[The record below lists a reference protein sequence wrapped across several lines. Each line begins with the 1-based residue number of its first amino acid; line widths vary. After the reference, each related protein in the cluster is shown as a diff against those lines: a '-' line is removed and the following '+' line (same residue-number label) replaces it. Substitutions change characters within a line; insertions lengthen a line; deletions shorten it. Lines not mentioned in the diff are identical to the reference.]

1 MATSTTAAG
10 SFGRLRRILG
20 LGFGLAV
27 SVGGT
32 IGVGILRTPGEVA
45 GHLQAASI
53 ILGFWL
59 LGGLYNLI
67 GASCLTE
74 LGAMLPQAGGYYVY
88 ARRAFGDWVGFVV
101 GWTDWITYCA
111 VLGYV
116 SIAIGEYAAKLVPA
130 LSGVSSG
137 TAAVVLVGFVGMQWA
152 GVRVS
157 SWFQEWTTA
166 LKFLAFL
173 ALCIAA
179 IAMSGASA
187 PGPAAAPAA
196 PAASPD
202 LSGVVAALQAVVI
215 SYAGW
220 QSALYFTEED
230 RDPARNLPRAMIGGV
245 AAVVV
250 VYLLVNLAL
259 LAILPVP
266 ELARSNLPAADAAAR
281 IVGSSGG
288 QIITVLSLI
297 SLVPLL
303 NAIMM
308 IGTRILFALG
318 RDGLLWSRTAG
329 VNAGGT
335 PGIATMVT
343 TIVAI
348 GLIATGTFD
357 RLVSIV
363 SFYLLLNYAICTL
376 ALIALRRR
384 NPDAARP
391 FRAWGYPAS
400 AVVFLAGTL
409 ASLVLALVG
418 DPEGALVAIS
428 LLAAGLLLQAVL
440 RRVRRPGQPS
450 PEVQLPAARTVDRR
464 D

>member
-1 MATSTTAAG
+1 MATSTTAAD

-20 LGFGLAV
+20 VGFGLAV

-32 IGVGILRTPGEVA
+32 IGIGILRTPGEVA
-45 GHLQAASI
+45 GHLHTASI

-59 LGGLYNLI
+59 LGGLYNLV

-101 GWTDWITYCA
+101 GWTDWITYCL

-116 SIAIGEYAAKLVPA
+116 SISIGEYAAKLVPA
-130 LSGVSSG
+130 LSGATSW
-137 TAAVVLVGFVGMQWA
+137 TAAVVLVGFVGLQWA

-173 ALCIAA
+173 ALCVAA
-179 IAMSGASA
+179 IAMSGGST

-196 PAASPD
+196 APD

-220 QSALYFTEED
+220 QSAMYFTEED
-230 RDPARNLPRAMIGGV
+230 RDPVKNLPRAMIGGV

-259 LAILPVP
+259 LAIVPVP
-266 ELARSNLPAADAAAR
+266 ELAGSNLPAAEAAVR
-281 IVGSSGG
+281 IVGSRGG
-288 QIITVLSLI
+288 QIITVLALI

-318 RDGLLWSRTAG
+318 RDRLLWSRTAG

-335 PGIATMVT
+335 PGVATLVT
-343 TIVAI
+343 TVVTL
-348 GLIATGTFD
+348 GLIATGTFQ
-357 RLVSIV
+357 RLVAIV

-384 NPDAARP
+384 DPDAARP

-400 AVVFLAGTL
+400 VAVFLVGTL
-409 ASLVLALVG
+409 AFLGLTLVG
-418 DPEGALVAIS
+418 DTAAALRGLG
-428 LLAAGLLLQAVL
+428 LLAVGLLLHAVL
-440 RRVRRPGQPS
+440 RRVRRPGQP
-450 PEVQLPAARTVDRR
+450 PEAQLPAARTIDRG

>member
-1 MATSTTAAG
+1 MAGTTTAAD

-20 LGFGLAV
+20 VGFGLAV
-27 SVGGT
+27 SVGAT
-32 IGVGILRTPGEVA
+32 IGIGILRTPGGVA
-45 GHLQAASI
+45 GQLHGASI

-59 LGGLYNLI
+59 LGGLYNVL
-67 GASCLTE
+67 GASCTTE

-88 ARRAFGDWVGFVV
+88 ARRAFGDRVGFAV
-101 GWTDWITYCA
+101 GWTDWIMYCA

-116 SIAIGEYAAKLVPA
+116 SISIGDYLAKLVPA
-130 LSGVSSG
+130 LSGASSW
-137 TAAVVLVGFVGMQWA
+137 TAAAVLVGFVALQWA
-152 GVRVS
+152 GIRIS
-157 SWFQEWTTA
+157 SWFQEWATA

-173 ALCIAA
+173 ALCIGA
-179 IAMSGASA
+179 IALSGRARD
-187 PGPAAAPAA
+187 PEHVVFVRIT
-196 PAASPD
+196 SPD
-202 LSGVVAALQAVVI
+202 LAGVVAALQAVVI

-230 RDPARNLPRAMIGGV
+230 RDPVKNLPRAMIGGV

-266 ELARSNLPAADAAAR
+266 ELATSTLPAADAATR
-281 IVGSSGG
+281 IVGSHGG

-297 SLVPLL
+297 SLAPLL

-318 RDGLLWSRTAG
+318 RDGLLWSRTAN

-335 PGIATMVT
+335 PGVATLVT
-343 TIVAI
+343 TIVAL
-348 GLIATGTFD
+348 GMIATGTFE
-357 RLVSIV
+357 RLVAIV
-363 SFYLLLNYAICTL
+363 SFFLLLSYAISTL

-384 NPDAARP
+384 EPDHPRP

-400 AVVFLAGTL
+400 AVVFLVSTL
-409 ASLVLALVG
+409 AFLVLALVG
-418 DPEGALVAIS
+418 DTPAA
-428 LLAAGLLLQAVL
+428 LLALGLLAVGLVLQLVL
-440 RRVRRPGQPS
+440 RRVRR
-450 PEVQLPAARTVDRR
+450 R
-464 D
+464 

>member
-1 MATSTTAAG
+1 MASTTTSAD

-32 IGVGILRTPGEVA
+32 IGIGILRTPGGVA
-45 GHLQAASI
+45 GHLHTGAI
-53 ILGFWL
+53 IIGFWL
-59 LGGLYNLI
+59 LGGLYNVV

-88 ARRAFGDWVGFVV
+88 ARRAFGDWVGFAV

-116 SIAIGEYAAKLVPA
+116 SISIGDYVAKLVPA
-130 LSGVSSG
+130 LAGASGW
-137 TAAVVLVGFVGMQWA
+137 TAAVVLVGFVGLQWA

-157 SWFQEWTTA
+157 SWFQESATA

-173 ALCIAA
+173 ALGIAA
-179 IAMSGASA
+179 IAMSGGSA
-187 PGPAAAPAA
+187 QGPAAA

-202 LSGVVAALQAVVI
+202 LAGVVAALQAVVI

-230 RDPARNLPRAMIGGV
+230 RDPVKNLPRAMIGGV

-266 ELARSNLPAADAAAR
+266 ELATSTLPAADAAVR
-281 IVGSSGG
+281 IVGSRGG
-288 QIITVLSLI
+288 QVITVLSLI
-297 SLVPLL
+297 SLAPLL

-308 IGTRILFALG
+308 IGTRVLFALG
-318 RDGLLWSRTAG
+318 RDRLLWSRTAE

-335 PGIATMVT
+335 PGVATLVT
-343 TIVAI
+343 TVVAL
-348 GLIATGTFD
+348 GLIATGTFE
-357 RLVSIV
+357 RLVAIV

-384 NPDAARP
+384 EPDRARP

-409 ASLVLALVG
+409 AFLVLALVG
-418 DPEGALVAIS
+418 DTATALAALG
-428 LLAAGLLLQAVL
+428 LLAVGLVLQLVL
-440 RRVRRPGQPS
+440 RRVRRPGQPP
-450 PEVQLPAARTVDRR
+450 PEVPLPPARVVDRV

>member
-1 MATSTTAAG
+1 MRIVSLTLPDSTTPADA
-10 SFGRLRRILG
+10 SLGRLRRILG
-20 LGFGLAV
+20 VGFGLAV

-32 IGVGILRTPGEVA
+32 IGIGILRTPGGVA
-45 GHLQAASI
+45 GQLHTAAV

-59 LGGLYNLI
+59 LGGVYNLI

-74 LGAMLPQAGGYYVY
+74 LGAMFPRAGGYYVY
-88 ARRAFGDWVGFVV
+88 ARRAFGDWIGFAV

-116 SIAIGEYAAKLVPA
+116 SIAIGEYLAKLFPA
-130 LSGVSSG
+130 LDGATRIVSV
-137 TAAVVLVGFVGMQWA
+137 VVLVGFIGLQWA
-152 GVRVS
+152 GIRIS
-157 SWFQEWTTA
+157 SWFQEWATA

-173 ALCIAA
+173 ALCVAA
-179 IAMSGASA
+179 IAMAGSSESA
-187 PGPAAAPAA
+187 AAAAPA
-196 PAASPD
+196 PPT
-202 LSGVVAALQAVVI
+202 LSGVVGALQAVVI

-230 RDPARNLPRAMIGGV
+230 RDPDRNLPRAMIGGV
-245 AAVVV
+245 LAVLV

-266 ELARSNLPAADAAAR
+266 ELAASTLPAADAAVR
-281 IVGSSGG
+281 IVGARGG

-318 RDGLLWSRTAG
+318 RDRLLWSRTAE

-335 PGIATMVT
+335 PGIATLVT

-348 GLIATGTFD
+348 GLIVTGTFE
-357 RLVSIV
+357 RLVAIV
-363 SFYLLLNYAICTL
+363 AFYLLLNYAICTF

-384 NPDAARP
+384 EPGLARP
-391 FRAWGYPAS
+391 FRAWGYPAT
-400 AVVFLAGTL
+400 AIVFVAGTL
-409 ASLVLALVG
+409 ASLALALIGDTATALAAIGLLAVG
-418 DPEGALVAIS
+418 VAIH
-428 LLAAGLLLQAVL
+428 A
-440 RRVRRPGQPS
+440 VRR
-450 PEVQLPAARTVDRR
+450 AIA
-464 D
+464 